1 MKKILLL
8 VILILG
14 LSSFVMA
21 ASSDETITVSS
32 TAIGLTA
39 AKITAFTSYAIC
51 TLETA
56 QIRFRVSGYNPTS
69 AIGHILDI
77 GNVIELTTIEE
88 MVKFRAIRT
97 GVSDGVLTCTYY

>member
-1 MKKILLL
+1 MKKIFLAM
-8 VILILG
+8 ILILG

-21 ASSDETITVSS
+21 ASSDETITVST
-32 TAIGLTA
+32 TAVGLTA
-39 AKITAFTSYAIC
+39 AKITAYTSYAVC

-69 AIGHILDI
+69 AIGHILDT
-77 GNVIELTTIEE
+77 GNVVELTTIGD

-97 GVSDGVLTCTYY
+97 GASDGVLTCSYY